1 MNIRYNTIDSGLF
14 IENRKRFAAM
24 LTKKSVA
31 IINSNDEMPRSADQ
45 NFVFR
50 QNSDLFYLTGIDQ
63 EDTALFLFPDAP
75 TPEQREILFIRRTN
89 EHIAVWDGHKYTKEE
104 ARAQSGIQTIFW
116 YDEFYTAIASLML
129 AADTIYYNSNENPRY
144 ASEVHYRDLRLL
156 ADMRSRYPLH
166 KYERAAPLL
175 TNLREV
181 KSQSEV
187 AVMQQA
193 IDITEKAF
201 RRVLGF
207 IKPGV
212 AEYEIEAEIIHEF
225 IRNRAQGHAYTP
237 IIASGKNACVLHY
250 IANNGPCAD
259 GELILMD
266 FGSEYG
272 NYISDLTRC
281 VPVNGKFSPRQ
292 KDVYNA
298 VLRVMKQATAML
310 VVGNTFTEYNKA
322 VGAIMEQEL
331 IGLGLLKADEV
342 AKQDPAAPLYKKYF
356 MHGTSHFLGIDV
368 HDVGDYNAPFRAGNC
383 FSCEPGIYIP
393 EEGLGIRIE
402 NNILITDN
410 GPVDLMANIPIEVE
424 EIEALMAQ

>member
-1 MNIRYNTIDSGLF
+1 
-14 IENRKRFAAM
+14 
-24 LTKKSVA
+24 
-31 IINSNDEMPRSADQ
+31 
-45 NFVFR
+45 
-50 QNSDLFYLTGIDQ
+50 
-63 EDTALFLFPDAP
+63 
-75 TPEQREILFIRRTN
+75 
-89 EHIAVWDGHKYTKEE
+89 
-104 ARAQSGIQTIFW
+104 
-116 YDEFYTAIASLML
+116 
-129 AADTIYYNSNENPRY
+129 
-144 ASEVHYRDLRLL
+144 
-156 ADMRSRYPLH
+156 
-166 KYERAAPLL
+166 
-175 TNLREV
+175 
-181 KSQSEV
+181 
-187 AVMQQA
+187 MQQA

-402 NNILITDN
+402 NNILITAD

-424 EIEALMAQ
+424 EIEALMAK